1 MAKEEVFTQI
11 EAYCK
16 KYGEQLDKVETGLEY
31 FAIHLIAQEKDF
43 TEFLIGGE
51 SPDEVDL
58 SEYRCAGSND
68 LKIDG
73 IIYSEDLK
81 SVAIIQAAHRSK
93 YSTDIEDK
101 ASGFFNSLENWINPE
116 LVNTGNQRVQE
127 LIIDSGLNPSEQ
139 YVALY
144 FFTTLPIGTDS
155 GGKLLTIASNAQ
167 QKYAAMGW
175 NVDCKVLGLAE
186 IADKYIELRNIRD
199 YGLAGPVTF
208 KIQKDFFFEIKDPLK
223 VLVCGIKAGAIA
235 DIYNQKEV
243 KNKLFNQ
250 NIRLPLSSSKINSEI
265 SKTAT
270 DPEKSKNFFYFNNG
284 ITATCS
290 SYQMNDNEITVSD
303 FQVVNGAQTVSALAR
318 SVGSGSAVKK
328 PTNAVVLFRLIET
341 GEQLSR
347 KSDLADNITR
357 YQNTQNVVRESDF
370 FSNEPF
376 QLWLSKNLPEQLS
389 NKGIIPG
396 FYYQHKRGFKPSS
409 KTGESITIEKLAQLR
424 HAIYHGPAVSYN
436 SPRLFWDSSE
446 PHYWQAFGSKGSP
459 CSIWSQDEM
468 SEIGWAIAVNIF
480 IGRIAKDLKS
490 TSRKDGIKSDEA
502 TYLAYLSRYVT
513 SVVFK
518 ITSILISQKKCP
530 KFAELIANRTTY
542 NTYCEPILTEVRKL
556 LIADMKSVYGIQG
569 NSRLAFAR
577 DVPKF
582 EELVQTILTMVQSGL
597 IVFKNPTSH

>member
-1 MAKEEVFTQI
+1 MAKEEVFKQI

-16 KYGEQLDKVETGLEY
+16 KYGEQLDRVETGLEY

-51 SPDEVDL
+51 SPEEVDL
-58 SEYRCAGSND
+58 SEYRCAGAND

-81 SVAIIQAAHRSK
+81 SVAIIQAAHRAK
-93 YSTDIEDK
+93 HSTEIDDK
-101 ASGFFNSLENWINPE
+101 ASGFFNSLENWIKPE
-116 LVNTGNQRVQE
+116 IVSTGNQRVQE
-127 LIIDSGLNPSEQ
+127 LIIDSGLNPLEQ
-139 YVALY
+139 YIALY
-144 FFTTLPIGTDS
+144 FFTTLPIGTDV
-155 GGKLLTIASNAQ
+155 GNRLLMIAENAQ
-167 QKYAAMGW
+167 QKYVAMGW
-175 NVDCKVLGLAE
+175 NVECRVLGIAE
-186 IADKYIELRNIRD
+186 ISDKFVELRNIRD

-208 KIQKDFFFEIKDPLK
+208 KIQKDFYFEIKDPLK

-270 DPEKSKNFFYFNNG
+270 DPEKSKNFFYYNNG

-290 SYQMNDNEITVSD
+290 QYQMIENEITVSD

-376 QLWLSKNLPEQLS
+376 QLWLSKSLPEQLS

-424 HAIYHGPAVSYN
+424 HAIYYGPAVSYN

-446 PHYWQAFGSKGSP
+446 PHYWQAFGSKGTT
-459 CSIWSQDEM
+459 CTIWSQEEM
-468 SEIGWAIAVNIF
+468 NEIGWAIAVNIF
-480 IGRIAKDLKS
+480 VGRIAKDLRSK
-490 TSRKDGIKSDEA
+490 SRKDGLKSDES

-518 ITSILISQKKCP
+518 ITAALISRKQIP
-530 KFAELIANRTTY
+530 QFSELIANKTTY
-542 NTYCEPILTEVRKL
+542 TMYCEPILTEVRKV
-556 LIADMKSVYGIQG
+556 LISEMKSVYGLQG

-577 DVPKF
+577 DVSKYD
-582 EELVQTILTMVQSGL
+582 ELVQTVLTMVQSGL
-597 IVFKNPTSH
+597 IQFKNPTSH